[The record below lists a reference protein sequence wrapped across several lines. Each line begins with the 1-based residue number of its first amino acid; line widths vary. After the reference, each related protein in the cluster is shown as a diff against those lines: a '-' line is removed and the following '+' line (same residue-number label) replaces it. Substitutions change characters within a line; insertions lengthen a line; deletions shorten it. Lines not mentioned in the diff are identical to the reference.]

1 MTYGVKT
8 LRPIRSFVRRESRLT
23 NAQKR
28 ALDNL
33 AVRYFIP
40 ENNQKLDFD
49 SLFGRQGN
57 TVLEIGFG
65 DGKSLVAM
73 AQAQPETNFLGIE
86 VHRPGIGSLLQA
98 LEVAGLKNVRVSNRD
113 AVEVIKNQIANNSL
127 DAVHLFFP
135 DPWPKKRHH
144 KRRII
149 NQAFLSEIARVLRPA
164 GLLHLATDWQ
174 DYATHMMQE
183 LDRHKLFQ
191 NTAVENKYSEKP
203 AYRPETKFERRGL
216 KLGHKVRDIVFKRV

>member
-1 MTYGVKT
+1 MTQGVKT

-23 NAQKR
+23 TAQKR

-40 ENNQKLDFD
+40 ENNHKLDFD
-49 SLFGRQGN
+49 SLFGRHAR

-65 DGKSLVAM
+65 DGKSLAAM

-98 LEVAGLKNVRVSNRD
+98 LEVAGLTNVRISNRD
-113 AVEVIKNQIANNSL
+113 AIVVIKNQINDNSL

-144 KRRII
+144 KRRIVS
-149 NQAFLSEIARVLRPA
+149 QAFLSEIARVLRPA
-164 GLLHLATDWQ
+164 GLLHMATDWQ
-174 DYATHMMQE
+174 DYAAHMMQE
-183 LDRHKLFQ
+183 LGRHELFQ
-191 NTAVENKYSEKP
+191 NTTGENEYSEKP
-203 AYRPETKFERRGL
+203 DYRPETKFERRGL
-216 KLGHKVRDIVFKRV
+216 KLGHKVRDLVFKRV

>member
-149 NQAFLSEIARVLRPA
+149 SQAFLSEIARVLRPA

-174 DYATHMMQE
+174 DYAAHMMQE
-183 LDRHKLFQ
+183 LDSHKLFQ
-191 NTAVENKYSEKP
+191 NIAGENKYSEKP

-216 KLGHKVRDIVFKRV
+216 KLGHKVRDLVFKRV

>member
-1 MTYGVKT
+1 MKT
-8 LRPIRSFVRRESRLT
+8 LRQIRSFVRRESRLT

-33 AVRYFIP
+33 AARYFIP

-49 SLFGRQGN
+49 ALFGRHGN

-65 DGKSLVAM
+65 DGKSLAVM

-113 AVEVIKNQIANNSL
+113 AVVVIKNQVADNSL

-149 NQAFLSEIARVLRPA
+149 NQAFLSEIARVLKPA

-174 DYATHMMQE
+174 DYAAHMMQE
-183 LDRHKLFQ
+183 LGRHKSFR
-191 NTAVENKYSEKP
+191 NKAGVNKYSDKP

-216 KLGHKVRDIVFKRV
+216 KLGHKVRDIVFTRV

>member
-1 MTYGVKT
+1 MTQGVKT

-23 NAQKR
+23 SAQKR
-28 ALDNL
+28 ALDKL
-33 AVRYFIP
+33 GAHYFIP
-40 ENNQKLDFD
+40 ENNQQLDFD
-49 SLFGRQGN
+49 VLFDRHAR
-57 TVLEIGFG
+57 TILEIGFG
-65 DGKSLVAM
+65 DGKSLAAM
-73 AQAQPETNFLGIE
+73 AQEQPETNFLGIE

-98 LEVAGLKNVRVSNRD
+98 LEAAGLENVRVSNRD
-113 AVEVIKNQIANNSL
+113 AVEVIKNQINNNSL

-149 NQAFLSEIARVLRPA
+149 SQAFLSEIARVLRPA

-174 DYATHMMQE
+174 DYAAHMMQE
-183 LDRHKLFQ
+183 LDSHKLFQ
-191 NTAVENKYSEKP
+191 NIAGENKYSEKP

-216 KLGHKVRDIVFKRV
+216 KLGHKVRDLVFKRV